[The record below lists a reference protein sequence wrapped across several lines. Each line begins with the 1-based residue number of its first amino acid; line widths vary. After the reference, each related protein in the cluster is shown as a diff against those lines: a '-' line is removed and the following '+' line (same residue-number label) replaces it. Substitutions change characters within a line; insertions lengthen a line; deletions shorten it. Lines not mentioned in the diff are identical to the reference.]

1 MENKMEE
8 ISSQRKLEA
17 LEENGTLIRK
27 DGKTFL
33 QLDCENAKE
42 LSMKW
47 GEKLY
52 PFTKTGKKWILELPF
67 STPVNYV
74 QICVDGQEV
83 LSPELPIAHGYG
95 RPYNYIELPDEDG
108 LFELRDVPHGTLTQ
122 EFYKSKI
129 SDNWE
134 KLILYLPPCVPSA
147 GLPVLYLQHGHGENE
162 TCWVSQGKMN
172 FIYDNLVHQRK
183 AVPAIV
189 VMANGM
195 IYKESGDKRELKY
208 RDMSEFVKEELIPY
222 VENKY
227 RTYGDKEHRAMAGLS
242 MGSLQT
248 SITAFEHSELF
259 SYVGVFSGF
268 VQDIL
273 TQNQSHLTEK
283 NKESFRE
290 NNKLFFRG
298 IGAEDRFIDFFKSDD
313 EFLEKS
319 KIKCER
325 KIYKGDHEWKVWR
338 RCLYDFAQ
346 LIFREDNQYSY

>member
-108 LFELRDVPHGTLTQ
+108 LFEL
-122 EFYKSKI
+122 S
-129 SDNWE
+129 
-134 KLILYLPPCVPSA
+134 LI
-147 GLPVLYLQHGHGENE
+147 H
-162 TCWVSQGKMN
+162 
-172 FIYDNLVHQRK
+172 I
-183 AVPAIV
+183 
-189 VMANGM
+189 
-195 IYKESGDKRELKY
+195 
-208 RDMSEFVKEELIPY
+208 
-222 VENKY
+222 
-227 RTYGDKEHRAMAGLS
+227 
-242 MGSLQT
+242 
-248 SITAFEHSELF
+248 
-259 SYVGVFSGF
+259 
-268 VQDIL
+268 
-273 TQNQSHLTEK
+273 
-283 NKESFRE
+283 
-290 NNKLFFRG
+290 
-298 IGAEDRFIDFFKSDD
+298 
-313 EFLEKS
+313 
-319 KIKCER
+319 
-325 KIYKGDHEWKVWR
+325 
-338 RCLYDFAQ
+338 
-346 LIFREDNQYSY
+346 

>member
-74 QICVDGQEV
+74 QICIDGQEV

-134 KLILYLPPCVPSA
+134 KLILYLPHV
-147 GLPVLYLQHGHGENE
+147 YRLQ
-162 TCWVSQGKMN
+162 
-172 FIYDNLVHQRK
+172 
-183 AVPAIV
+183 
-189 VMANGM
+189 
-195 IYKESGDKRELKY
+195 
-208 RDMSEFVKEELIPY
+208 
-222 VENKY
+222 
-227 RTYGDKEHRAMAGLS
+227 
-242 MGSLQT
+242 
-248 SITAFEHSELF
+248 
-259 SYVGVFSGF
+259 GF
-268 VQDIL
+268 RFCICSTDLERVRFPGQP
-273 TQNQSHLTEK
+273 QEK
-283 NKESFRE
+283 
-290 NNKLFFRG
+290 
-298 IGAEDRFIDFFKSDD
+298 
-313 EFLEKS
+313 
-319 KIKCER
+319 
-325 KIYKGDHEWKVWR
+325 
-338 RCLYDFAQ
+338 
-346 LIFREDNQYSY
+346 